1 MKLAVAVA
9 LLLAAAATPARAVDV
24 GAAIQDVAVGSVFCG
39 AKNLGDQVDIVAACL
54 GAGAGAGAPASAPMA
69 APASAPMAAP
79 AGAPMAAPAGAGAVT
94 SPPSDAMTS
103 PASDGAMMS
112 PPTASGSGSPPA
124 GAGTT
129 TPPSPKAAGAK
140 SPMPAPTAVDTSA
153 AARPA
158 PPSRRLAQAS
168 PAACL
173 PACRAAFE
181 NLGDTCSTEAVADV
195 QDPAQRAAM

>member
-54 GAGAGAGAPASAPMA
+54 GAGAGAG